1 MSLALRRR
9 DGEGPESIPAMDAD
23 DRPRQS
29 PLNLRDMKRNAARAA
44 LDFIEPGIVVGV
56 GSGSTV
62 DCFLDLLEESGASI
76 GGAVSASEKT
86 SAHLRRIGIEVLDI
100 GEARPVLYVDG
111 ADQIDMYGR
120 ALKGRGGAL
129 TREKAVAHASAY
141 WACIVDA
148 TKVTRVLR
156 EGTVVLEVQESMA
169 DRIVGSMRAMGG
181 SAQKRS
187 GDLSDSG
194 NPLLDVTGLSL
205 DNPLALEDTLD
216 AIPGV
221 IGNGV
226 FARRRADVILV
237 GRGVG
242 GVGRVI
248 PQGLPPGLG

>member
-1 MSLALRRR
+1 M
-9 DGEGPESIPAMDAD
+9 GAD
-23 DRPRQS
+23 DRAHKG
-29 PLNLRDMKRNAARAA
+29 PLTLRDMKRNAARAA
-44 LDFIEPGIVVGV
+44 LDFIEPGTVIGV
-56 GSGSTV
+56 GAGSTV
-62 DCFLDLLEESGASI
+62 DCFLDLLEEIDAPVS
-76 GGAVSASEKT
+76 GAVSASEKT
-86 SAHLRRIGIEVLDI
+86 SAHLRRIGIKVLEV

-111 ADQIDMYGR
+111 ADQVDMYGR

-148 TKVTRVLR
+148 TKVARVLHD
-156 EGTVVLEVQESMA
+156 GTVALEVQESMA
-169 DRIVGSMRAMGG
+169 DRIVDSMRAMGG
-181 SAQKRS
+181 NALKRP
-187 GDLSDSG
+187 GELSDNG
-194 NPLLDVTGLSL
+194 NPLLDVDGLPL

-237 GRGVG
+237 GRGGG
-242 GVGRVI
+242 GVGRVV